1 MKIWL
6 SKNSEVPVRE
16 QIVTQITLGI
26 ASGDLAT
33 GTRLPST
40 REMAQRYK
48 IHSNTVSNA
57 YQILAEQ
64 GWLEFRK
71 GSGFYVRESNH
82 ETGENSLDRLIAQ
95 FVATAQAGGFPIE
108 EIKRRLA
115 HFFDAHHS
123 NQLFVIEND
132 TGLRDI
138 LVEEIRAATNLQVA
152 GAELANLAGV
162 LPVSGAIFA
171 AMFDEKAKISARL
184 PAEKNC
190 VFLKA
195 NSAAASMKGETR
207 PTVDDLIAVVS
218 GWENFLVLAKTM
230 LVAAQIEPES
240 LMLRSTREENWRKGL
255 QAASMIICDSLTA
268 KSLSGFQNVRI
279 FPLIAEESLHELA
292 AFRLHDSP
300 GNRDAVVQPR

>member
-16 QIVTQITLGI
+16 QIITQITLGI
-26 ASGDLAT
+26 ASGDLAV

-40 REMAQRYK
+40 REIAQRYK

-82 ETGENSLDRLIAQ
+82 ENHDNSLDRLIAQ
-95 FVATAQAGGFPIE
+95 FVGTAQTGGFSIE

-115 HFFDAHHS
+115 HFFEAHHS
-123 NQLFVIEND
+123 NHLFVIEND
-132 TGLRDI
+132 PGLRDI

-152 GAELANLAGV
+152 GAELENLEKI
-162 LPVSGAIFA
+162 LQKRGAILA
-171 AMFDEKAKISARL
+171 ALFDEKGKISARL
-184 PAEKNC
+184 PSEKNC
-190 VFLKA
+190 IFLKV
-195 NSAAASMKGETR
+195 NSPAASMKGETR
-207 PTVDDLIAVVS
+207 PTAADLIAVVS

-230 LVAAQIEPES
+230 LVAADIEPES
-240 LMLRSTREENWRKGL
+240 LIIRSTRAENWRKGL
-255 QAASMIICDSLTA
+255 NAASMIICDSLTA
-268 KSLSGFQNVRI
+268 KNLSGLENIRI
-279 FPLIAEESLHELA
+279 FRLIAEETLHELA
-292 AFRLHDSP
+292 RL
-300 GNRDAVVQPR
+300 G

>member
-16 QIVTQITLGI
+16 QIITQITLGI

-40 REMAQRYK
+40 REIAQRYK

-71 GSGFYVRESNH
+71 GSGFYVREANR
-82 ETGENSLDRLIAQ
+82 EAPENSLDQLIAQ
-95 FVATAQAGGFPIE
+95 FVGTAQAVGFSID

-115 HFFDAHHS
+115 QFFDSDHS
-123 NQLFVIEND
+123 NRLYVIEND
-132 TGLRDI
+132 PGLREI
-138 LVEEIRAATNLQVA
+138 LVEEIRAATKLEVA
-152 GAELANLAGV
+152 GAEFENLEKL
-162 LPVSGAIFA
+162 LPADGAIFA
-171 AMFDEKAKISARL
+171 AMFDEKAKIGARL

-207 PTVDDLIAVVS
+207 PTADDLIAVVS
-218 GWENFLVLAKTM
+218 GWENFLILAKTM

-240 LMLRSTREENWRKGL
+240 LIIRSTREENWRKGL
-255 QAASMIICDSLTA
+255 PAASMIICDSLTA
-268 KSLSGFQNVRI
+268 KNLSGLQNVRI
-279 FPLIAEESLHELA
+279 FRLIAEESLQALA
-292 AFRLHDSP
+292 RLP
-300 GNRDAVVQPR
+300 